1 MPDLDFIH
9 LALTIDEVVLFD
21 YNGIVTQDS
30 IVSMAKAIESTLLA
44 AEEDESKVRT
54 IFELTVE
61 VMQNILSY
69 SADSVDMGNNTFES
83 RGSVLIS
90 HTKDEE
96 FYNIYT
102 SNNIFKDKQQS
113 LIDNIDEVNN
123 IPIEDLKEVYKQRRR
138 DRRRTH
144 ERGAGLGFL
153 DMSRKSKNKL
163 TYKFRNTDKDDKVH
177 FDLHIKV

>member
-9 LALTIDEVVLFD
+9 LALSIDEVVLFD
-21 YNGIVTQDS
+21 YNGIVTQNS
-30 IVSMAKAIESTLLA
+30 IVSMAKAVEATLLA
-44 AEEDESKVRT
+44 ADEDETKVRVL
-54 IFELTVE
+54 FELTVE

-90 HTKDEE
+90 HTKEEE
-96 FYNIYT
+96 FYNIYA
-102 SNNIFKDKQQS
+102 SNKVFKDKQQS
-113 LIDNIDEVNN
+113 LISNIDDVNK
-123 IPIEDLKEVYKQRRR
+123 IPMEELKEVYNQRRR
-138 DRRRTH
+138 DRRRNH

-163 TYKFRNTDKDDKVH
+163 TYTFRETDKEDKVN